1 MPNLPITIC
10 AVLTCFN
17 RKEKTLEC
25 LRRLKTQEITFD
37 ADVKI
42 IVVDDGSTDGT
53 SQAIS
58 DRYPDVEV
66 IRGDGN
72 LFWSG
77 GMRKAIDQAAS
88 YTPNFFLWVNDDTI
102 LYHNALQN
110 LLSTFYELK
119 PDLDR
124 MPIIA
129 GSVRDPES
137 EALTYGGSVH
147 MNPLLLPLR
156 FRLVQPKDRPVQ
168 IDIFNGNCVLV
179 PFETYALIGNLHP
192 NLIHDA
198 GDYEYG
204 LRAKKAGIT
213 SWICSGFVGTCTT
226 NPVEGTWLDP
236 ELPLKRRYKLLFS
249 IKGSPPGPRFHYYK
263 SYGGPFWF
271 LIYPLIY
278 VRPIL
283 VSLKKAFRGN
293 RNFES

>member
-1 MPNLPITIC
+1 MSNLPITIC

-25 LRRLKTQEITFD
+25 IRKLKTQETTFE
-37 ADVKI
+37 AELKI
-42 IVVDDGSTDGT
+42 IVVDDGSSDGT
-53 SQAIS
+53 AQAIS

-66 IRGDGN
+66 LHGDGSLYWN
-72 LFWSG
+72 G
-77 GMRKAIDQAAS
+77 GMRMGIDHAAS

-110 LLSTFYELK
+110 LLTTFYELN

-124 MPIIA
+124 MPIVA
-129 GSVRDPES
+129 GSVKDPDS
-137 EALTYGGSVH
+137 DVLTYGGSVH
-147 MNPLLLPLR
+147 ISPWLMPLR
-156 FRLVQPKDRPVQ
+156 FRLLKPKERPAKV
-168 IDIFNGNCVLV
+168 DIFNGNCVLV

-204 LRAKKAGIT
+204 LRAKRVGIT
-213 SWICSGFVGTCTT
+213 CWICPGYIGTCTT

-236 ELPLKRRYKLLFS
+236 ELPLSRRYRLLLS
-249 IKGSPPGPRFHYYK
+249 VKGNPPGPRFYYYK
-263 SYGGPFWF
+263 SYGGPLWF

-278 VRPIL
+278 VRPLL
-283 VSLKKAFRGN
+283 VSLRTFFKSDSTN
-293 RNFES
+293 QP